1 MSVLVKEEEVVERAT
16 QEEWEPHIVA
26 LICNWCT
33 YAGADMAGVAR
44 RTYAPNVRAVRF
56 LCTGRIDPVFIIK
69 AFEEGADGVLVSGCH
84 PGDCHYVQGNMLA
97 RRRLSVFRAFME
109 FLGLD
114 PRRLHFAWVSASEGV
129 KWAKVVDDVVAS
141 VREAGPLG
149 QWGKPTTARPSSPL
163 ILPDAGQEPR
173 SVPSEEEN
181 ERITARLRETAA
193 TLLKD
198 ETLSLVIGYSPGPM
212 PGQMVPTFVA
222 HPEEA
227 DRLAWN
233 ERCSNNLSVY
243 LPKALQGRKNG
254 KVGVVVKSC
263 DANAVVGLLRE
274 NQIQRGQVLLISIP
288 CAGLWENGKL
298 ALKCY
303 SCPEEVSS
311 LSDLIITKDGVEEGV
326 ASVEPRPADADPR
339 DAQISVL
346 KSLSTQERWDYWQ
359 HQFER
364 CIRCYACRAVCPL
377 CYCETCIVEKN
388 RPQWIPTTIDGPGN
402 TSWNITRAMHLAG
415 RCIGCDECTR
425 VCPADIRLDLLNR
438 QLALEIENRFDYRCN
453 TDPNLPPPLTTF
465 RPDDP
470 DEFL

>member
-303 SCPEEVSS
+303 SCPEEVSP
-311 LSDLIITKDGVEEGV
+311 LSDLIITPEGVEEGV
-326 ASVEPRPADADPR
+326 AQVESRPAGADPR

-346 KSLSTQERWDYWQ
+346 KSLSTQERWDY
-359 HQFER
+359 
-364 CIRCYACRAVCPL
+364 
-377 CYCETCIVEKN
+377 
-388 RPQWIPTTIDGPGN
+388 
-402 TSWNITRAMHLAG
+402 
-415 RCIGCDECTR
+415 
-425 VCPADIRLDLLNR
+425 
-438 QLALEIENRFDYRCN
+438 
-453 TDPNLPPPLTTF
+453 
-465 RPDDP
+465 
-470 DEFL
+470 